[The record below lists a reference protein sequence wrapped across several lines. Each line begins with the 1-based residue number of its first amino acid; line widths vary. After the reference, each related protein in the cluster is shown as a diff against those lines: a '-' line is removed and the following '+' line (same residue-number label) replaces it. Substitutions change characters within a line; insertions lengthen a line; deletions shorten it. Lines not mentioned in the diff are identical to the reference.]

1 MMDTFLKMQ
10 VSWLQG
16 GLSKLSV
23 RQKITFYSDQVFAV
37 PFYPFIL
44 TLPSL
49 LMEVG
54 GTCRKV
60 HVLHRLEFASIQFLQ
75 VLSSI

>member
-1 MMDTFLKMQ
+1 MDTFLKMR

-16 GLSKLSV
+16 GVSKLCV
-23 RQKITFYSDQVFAV
+23 WQKITFYSDQVFVV
-37 PFYPFIL
+37 PFCPFIL

-49 LMEVG
+49 LMKAGE
-54 GTCRKV
+54 TCGKV
-60 HVLHRLEFASIQFLQ
+60 QVLHQLAFASVPFLQ

>member
-16 GLSKLSV
+16 GVSELSV
-23 RQKITFYSDQVFAV
+23 WQKITFYSDQVFV
-37 PFYPFIL
+37 IPYYPFIL

-49 LMEVG
+49 LMEAG
-54 GTCRKV
+54 ETCRKV
-60 HVLHRLEFASIQFLQ
+60 HGLH
-75 VLSSI
+75 